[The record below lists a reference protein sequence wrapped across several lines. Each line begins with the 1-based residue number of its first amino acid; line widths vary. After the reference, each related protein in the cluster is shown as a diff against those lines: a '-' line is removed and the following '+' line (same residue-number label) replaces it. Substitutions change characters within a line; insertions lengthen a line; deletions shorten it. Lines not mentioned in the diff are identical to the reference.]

1 MLRDCAQYL
10 QVYDLD
16 LIYSWTPRELRIFLE
31 GAQLRR
37 VDEHEGMAL
46 QAMMQRYAN
55 NAKRAKVKD
64 MFDADKARKIV
75 LNGGK
80 AEKGYDLTLYRKAKA
95 SLKNWKG
102 GEVL

>member
-1 MLRDCAQYL
+1 MLKDCAQFL

-16 LIYSWTPRELRIFLE
+16 LIYSWTPREFKNFMD

-75 LNGGK
+75 LNGGQ
-80 AEKGYDLTLYRKAKA
+80 AEKGYDLTLYRKAKKA
-95 SLKNWKG
+95 MQNWKG
-102 GEVL
+102 GESL